1 LHPYMIPQGSRVECA
16 NLPID
21 STEADVARK
30 VLGAVEDLLFKSK
43 ISETSSQLGIEA
55 AFPRSPKKLL
65 DALRESPP
73 DLLILDLNSARFEP
87 LALLRE
93 VKSDEA
99 TREISTIGFLSHV
112 QKDLAVAAR
121 EAGCDRIVARSAFTR
136 DLPKILAGDTPDTI
150 DEAGV
155 G

>member
-1 LHPYMIPQGSRVECA
+1 MIPHPPRVECA
-16 NLPID
+16 NLPTY
-21 STEADVARK
+21 STEANVTRK

-73 DLLILDLNSARFEP
+73 DLLLLDLNSARFEP
-87 LALLRE
+87 LKLLRE
-93 VKSDEA
+93 VESDET
-99 TREISTIGFLSHV
+99 TRDIPTVGFLSHV

>member
-1 LHPYMIPQGSRVECA
+1 MTRRVLA
-16 NLPID
+16 
-21 STEADVARK
+21 
-30 VLGAVEDLLFKSK
+30 AVEDLLFKSK
-43 ISETSSQLGIEA
+43 ISETASQLGIEA
-55 AFPRSPKKLL
+55 SFPRSPRKLL

-87 LALLRE
+87 LALLRN
-93 VKSDEA
+93 VRSDDA
-99 TREISTIGFLSHV
+99 MRGVVTVGFLSHV

-121 EAGCDRIVARSAFTR
+121 EAGCDRVVARSAFTR
-136 DLPKILAGDTPDTI
+136 DLPRILAGRTPDTI